1 MGERRRGAA
10 EGEGSSPSSPNVVA
24 LNVREKSPPPEPV
37 SIPRTMV
44 DMSLVIERGRSFVRE
59 LVDHLADAGVRLEEN
74 PKWNKYG
81 YVEDLPAQELRI
93 LSVRVGEKR
102 YEIPTSDLEGASK
115 GYFDSKARL
124 QQLITAI
131 VRDQCTKT

>member
-1 MGERRRGAA
+1 
-10 EGEGSSPSSPNVVA
+10 
-24 LNVREKSPPPEPV
+24 
-37 SIPRTMV
+37 MV

-59 LVDHLADAGVRLEEN
+59 LLKNLADAGIRLGEN

-81 YVEDLPAQELRI
+81 YVEDVPAQELRI
-93 LSVRVGEKR
+93 LSRLGEKR

-115 GYFDSKARL
+115 GYFDSKAKL
-124 QQLITAI
+124 QQIVTAI

>member
-1 MGERRRGAA
+1 
-10 EGEGSSPSSPNVVA
+10 
-24 LNVREKSPPPEPV
+24 
-37 SIPRTMV
+37 MV
-44 DMSLVIERGRSFVRE
+44 DMNLVIERGRSFVRE
-59 LVDHLADAGVRLEEN
+59 LVDNLADAGVRLQEN

-81 YVEDLPAQELRI
+81 YVEDVPAQELRI
-93 LSVRVGEKR
+93 LSGRLGEKR

-124 QQLITAI
+124 KQIITAI